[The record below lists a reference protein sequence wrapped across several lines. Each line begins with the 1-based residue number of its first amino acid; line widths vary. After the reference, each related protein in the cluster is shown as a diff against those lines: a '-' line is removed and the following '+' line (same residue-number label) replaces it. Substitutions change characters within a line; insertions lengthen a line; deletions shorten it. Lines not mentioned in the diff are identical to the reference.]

1 VAVGTDS
8 LPPVSDLPLCLGTE
22 PARPVA
28 SRVGARWLG
37 VPDIGLDA
45 GWSRGPELEAWRHDV
60 GSGPP
65 VPAVMVAVWPGSA
78 HRSTLVDT
86 GFETWLATVE
96 TPYARWFA
104 ALAAGAQRCADGGQV
119 IALADRPAPKD
130 AGGWS
135 APSAVADA
143 VEVLVHSLAEVHRP
157 RGIRVNLVTTP
168 ARLAGGGTT
177 VDVEL
182 AATVSM
188 LLSGATGVTSAV
200 IPLGSGH

>member
-1 VAVGTDS
+1 M
-8 LPPVSDLPLCLGTE
+8 
-22 PARPVA
+22 A
-28 SRVGARWLG
+28 SQVGARWLG
-37 VPDIGLDA
+37 VPELRLDA
-45 GWSRGPELEAWRHDV
+45 GWSDGPELEAWRNDV

-65 VPAVMVAVWPGSA
+65 APAVIVAVWPGSP

-96 TPYARWFA
+96 TPYALWFA

-130 AGGWS
+130 SGGWS
-135 APSAVADA
+135 APSAVVDA

-157 RGIRVNLVTTP
+157 RGIRINLVTTP
-168 ARLAGGGTT
+168 SRLAGGAER
-177 VDVEL
+177 VAADL

-188 LLSGATGVTSAV
+188 LLAADTGLTSAV